1 MKNKIFSKNI
11 LAAIILLSITING
24 VFANT
29 ASDINMAQ
37 TNSKDNRQNVK
48 SNVFSQLVK
57 LNKQEFILRCKF
69 DIPDNE
75 VLQKTLAGRM
85 FGNNT
90 LLLNPA
96 LQDFL
101 AKADMT
107 SDKLPKKLYGNN
119 FISMGCQCLSSYN
132 GPDYQFDTY
141 LYYVTLTINN
151 LLKNGGAGL
160 PKETRGHITYDT
172 RLSKVLTIADILT
185 EETIKSMELDATST
199 NMHITPMGKLI
210 CYTSADTGKEIDI
223 NSENK
228 SMFSEYFKKIIKEPM
243 KTEAEDML
251 TAKEI
256 VAEEGP
262 QYEEKPLDI
271 AEVMPSFPGGD
282 AAMMQWLS
290 VNITYPPIAEENGV
304 QGRIIVRFYVGK
316 DGAIYNPKVLRSV
329 DPSLDKEALR
339 VVKSMPRW
347 IPGKQ
352 KGEPVAVYF
361 TLPVTFQLQ

>member
-1 MKNKIFSKNI
+1 M
-11 LAAIILLSITING
+11 
-24 VFANT
+24 
-29 ASDINMAQ
+29 
-37 TNSKDNRQNVK
+37 
-48 SNVFSQLVK
+48 
-57 LNKQEFILRCKF
+57 
-69 DIPDNE
+69 
-75 VLQKTLAGRM
+75 
-85 FGNNT
+85 
-90 LLLNPA
+90 
-96 LQDFL
+96 
-101 AKADMT
+101 
-107 SDKLPKKLYGNN
+107 
-119 FISMGCQCLSSYN
+119 
-132 GPDYQFDTY
+132 
-141 LYYVTLTINN
+141 TLTINN

-304 QGRIIVRFYVGK
+304 QGRVIVRFYVGK

>member
-75 VLQKTLAGRM
+75 VLQKTWAGRM

-107 SDKLPKKLYGNN
+107 SDKLPKN
-119 FISMGCQCLSSYN
+119 FTATIS
-132 GPDYQFDTY
+132 YQW
-141 LYYVTLTINN
+141 
-151 LLKNGGAGL
+151 
-160 PKETRGHITYDT
+160 
-172 RLSKVLTIADILT
+172 
-185 EETIKSMELDATST
+185 DA
-199 NMHITPMGKLI
+199 N
-210 CYTSADTGKEIDI
+210 A
-223 NSENK
+223 
-228 SMFSEYFKKIIKEPM
+228 
-243 KTEAEDML
+243 
-251 TAKEI
+251 
-256 VAEEGP
+256 
-262 QYEEKPLDI
+262 
-271 AEVMPSFPGGD
+271 
-282 AAMMQWLS
+282 
-290 VNITYPPIAEENGV
+290 
-304 QGRIIVRFYVGK
+304 
-316 DGAIYNPKVLRSV
+316 
-329 DPSLDKEALR
+329 
-339 VVKSMPRW
+339 
-347 IPGKQ
+347 
-352 KGEPVAVYF
+352 
-361 TLPVTFQLQ
+361 

>member
-107 SDKLPKKLYGNN
+107 SDKLPKN
-119 FISMGCQCLSSYN
+119 FTATIS
-132 GPDYQFDTY
+132 YQW
-141 LYYVTLTINN
+141 
-151 LLKNGGAGL
+151 
-160 PKETRGHITYDT
+160 
-172 RLSKVLTIADILT
+172 
-185 EETIKSMELDATST
+185 DA
-199 NMHITPMGKLI
+199 N
-210 CYTSADTGKEIDI
+210 A
-223 NSENK
+223 
-228 SMFSEYFKKIIKEPM
+228 
-243 KTEAEDML
+243 
-251 TAKEI
+251 
-256 VAEEGP
+256 
-262 QYEEKPLDI
+262 
-271 AEVMPSFPGGD
+271 
-282 AAMMQWLS
+282 
-290 VNITYPPIAEENGV
+290 
-304 QGRIIVRFYVGK
+304 
-316 DGAIYNPKVLRSV
+316 
-329 DPSLDKEALR
+329 
-339 VVKSMPRW
+339 
-347 IPGKQ
+347 
-352 KGEPVAVYF
+352 
-361 TLPVTFQLQ
+361 

>member
-1 MKNKIFSKNI
+1 
-11 LAAIILLSITING
+11 
-24 VFANT
+24 
-29 ASDINMAQ
+29 
-37 TNSKDNRQNVK
+37 
-48 SNVFSQLVK
+48 
-57 LNKQEFILRCKF
+57 
-69 DIPDNE
+69 
-75 VLQKTLAGRM
+75 
-85 FGNNT
+85 
-90 LLLNPA
+90 
-96 LQDFL
+96 
-101 AKADMT
+101 
-107 SDKLPKKLYGNN
+107 
-119 FISMGCQCLSSYN
+119 
-132 GPDYQFDTY
+132 
-141 LYYVTLTINN
+141 
-151 LLKNGGAGL
+151 
-160 PKETRGHITYDT
+160 
-172 RLSKVLTIADILT
+172 
-185 EETIKSMELDATST
+185 
-199 NMHITPMGKLI
+199 
-210 CYTSADTGKEIDI
+210 
-223 NSENK
+223 
-228 SMFSEYFKKIIKEPM
+228 M

-304 QGRIIVRFYVGK
+304 QGRVIVRFYVGK

>member
-1 MKNKIFSKNI
+1 
-11 LAAIILLSITING
+11 
-24 VFANT
+24 
-29 ASDINMAQ
+29 
-37 TNSKDNRQNVK
+37 
-48 SNVFSQLVK
+48 
-57 LNKQEFILRCKF
+57 
-69 DIPDNE
+69 
-75 VLQKTLAGRM
+75 
-85 FGNNT
+85 
-90 LLLNPA
+90 
-96 LQDFL
+96 
-101 AKADMT
+101 
-107 SDKLPKKLYGNN
+107 
-119 FISMGCQCLSSYN
+119 
-132 GPDYQFDTY
+132 
-141 LYYVTLTINN
+141 
-151 LLKNGGAGL
+151 
-160 PKETRGHITYDT
+160 
-172 RLSKVLTIADILT
+172 
-185 EETIKSMELDATST
+185 MELDATST

-304 QGRIIVRFYVGK
+304 QGRVIVRFYVGK